1 MPVDSRLVGL
11 TKDGRIVGAPADAD
25 GYVRIGGAPPM
36 HAYHKRRVAAAG
48 DYVAG
53 DMISNSATAAS
64 ATAWKLKMGRDAGDA
79 GHITSVWVSASVDSL
94 TTAPHVYLFARE
106 PDRTDTPFTDNAAFA
121 IGARA
126 LEYYCGRITLPGLRD
141 DGSVSH
147 AMTTNLQ
154 HPYRTDDA
162 GYLWA
167 ILVAST
173 AEANESANM
182 TVLLGMSGYVD

>member
-48 DYVAG
+48 DYAAG

-141 DGSVSH
+141 DGSVALLSFSYIQCGMKKEVLSTPIKSW
-147 AMTTNLQ
+147 ATTP
-154 HPYRTDDA
+154 HYKHCDTTCDRRS
-162 GYLWA
+162 
-167 ILVAST
+167 I
-173 AEANESANM
+173 
-182 TVLLGMSGYVD
+182 